1 MKTHEISKTLVAL
14 AKALQQAPN
23 VNLEQLTFNQPQPSP
38 RKKPNPS
45 DIPMAL
51 SALVAL
57 SQFDKAQWRAVIEEY
72 KFPIEVR
79 NTEST
84 RDIVGKILRHLEQDS
99 DARRKLKQAVQR
111 TKSDINPELMTALNF
126 LLK

>member
-1 MKTHEISKTLVAL
+1 MKTHEIAKILVNLAEAL
-14 AKALQQAPN
+14 RLAPN
-23 VNLEQLTFNQPQPSP
+23 AELENLKLRPPSRP
-38 RKKPNPS
+38 KPNTA

-57 SQFDKAQWRAVIEEY
+57 SQFDKSQWRAVIEEY
-72 KFPIEVR
+72 RFPLEVK

-84 RDIVGKILRHLEQDS
+84 RDIVGKILRHLEQDPE
-99 DARRKLKQAVQR
+99 ARKKLRNAVHR

>member
-1 MKTHEISKTLVAL
+1 MKTHEISKLLISLAQAL
-14 AKALQQAPN
+14 KLGPN
-23 VNLEQLTFNQPQPSP
+23 VELENLKYRPTSRP
-38 RKKPNPS
+38 KPNPS

-57 SQFDKAQWRAVIEEY
+57 SQFDKTQWRAVIDEY
-72 KFPIEVR
+72 RFPIEVK

-84 RDIVGKILRHLEQDS
+84 RDIVGKILRHLEQDPE
-99 DARRKLKQAVQR
+99 ARRRLKQAVQR
-111 TKSDINPELMTALNF
+111 TKSDVNPELMTALNF